1 MQNKEK
7 IFFLFYPGAFT
18 IAVRLKIKPF
28 IDKINFFVSVGMN
41 IALINGIKPN
51 KWLHN
56 NRCNYYFIMR

>member
-7 IFFLFYPGAFT
+7 ILFLFYPGAFT
-18 IAVRLKIKPF
+18 SVKRLEIKPF

-41 IALINGIKPN
+41 IAFINGIKPN

-56 NRCNYYFIMR
+56 NLCNYYFIMR